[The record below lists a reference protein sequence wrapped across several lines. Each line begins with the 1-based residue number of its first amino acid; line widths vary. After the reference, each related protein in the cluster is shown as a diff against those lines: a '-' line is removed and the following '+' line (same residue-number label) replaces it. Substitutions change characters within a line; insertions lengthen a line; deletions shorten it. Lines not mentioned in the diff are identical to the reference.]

1 MVNPFLN
8 KPNYIRIYGHRGA
21 RGEIVENSIEGFE
34 HTFALGIKAI
44 EFDVLISKD
53 KIPVI
58 FHDFHLTPSMIK
70 DESGNWLKDTE
81 LKIFDKSYDEL
92 GKYNIVSFDPE
103 SKYGKR
109 FKQQK
114 SVRNVK
120 IPKLSDLFELASKEN
135 NKDVFL
141 NLEIKSTPIRVGL
154 TPSPSETVL
163 LILKDIDKYKLE
175 HRIVISSFDWR
186 ILNELKKQNPRIL
199 RSFLTL
205 QQDLSTKKKTIFEN
219 SPWMGKKIPLILKD
233 IWMGKKIPS
242 EDLFLLPKIIKS
254 LEGHVWSAFYRDVTK
269 QNIDLAH
276 EIGLAVS
283 VWTVN
288 RESDIVRM
296 IEYGVDGIITDYP
309 KKTQDICLSRN
320 ISWF

>member
-1 MVNPFLN
+1 MSNPFLN
-8 KPNYIRIYGHRGA
+8 KPNYVRIYGHRGA

-44 EFDVLISKD
+44 EFDVLISQD
-53 KIPVI
+53 KIPVL
-58 FHDFHLTPSMIK
+58 FHDFHLTPSMTK
-70 DESGNWLKDTE
+70 DEAGNWLKDAE
-81 LKIFDKSYDEL
+81 FKIFDKSYDEL
-92 GKYNIVSFDPE
+92 SKYNIVSFDPE

-109 FKQQK
+109 FKKQK
-114 SVRNVK
+114 PVTNVK
-120 IPKLSDLFELASKEN
+120 IPKLNDLFELASKEN

-141 NLEIKSTPIRVGL
+141 NLEIKSTPIRSGL
-154 TPSPSETVL
+154 TPSPSDTVS
-163 LILKDIDKYKLE
+163 LILKDIDEYKLE
-175 HRIVISSFDWR
+175 DRIIISSFDWR
-186 ILNELKKQNPRIL
+186 ILFELKKQNPKIL
-199 RSFLTL
+199 RGFLTL
-205 QQDLSTKKKTIFEN
+205 QQDLSTKKKTIFED
-219 SPWMGKKIPLILKD
+219 SPWLGKKF
-233 IWMGKKIPS
+233 PS

-254 LEGHVWSAFYRDVTK
+254 LEGHIWSAFYRDVTK

-276 EIGLAVS
+276 ELGLAVN

>member
-8 KPNYIRIYGHRGA
+8 KPNYVRIYGHRGA

-44 EFDVLISKD
+44 EFDVLISQD
-53 KIPVI
+53 KIPVLS
-58 FHDFHLTPSMIK
+58 HDFHLTPSMTK
-70 DESGNWLKDTE
+70 DEAGNWLEDTE
-81 LKIFDKSYDEL
+81 FKIFDKSYDEL
-92 GKYNIVSFDPE
+92 SKYNIVSFDPE

-109 FKQQK
+109 FKKQK
-114 SVRNVK
+114 PVRNAK
-120 IPKLSDLFELASKEN
+120 IPKLSDLFKLVSKEN

-141 NLEIKSTPIRVGL
+141 NLEIKSTPIRTGL
-154 TPSPSETVL
+154 TPSPSDTVS

-175 HRIVISSFDWR
+175 DRIVISSFDWR
-186 ILNELKKQNPRIL
+186 ILTELKKLNPKIL

-205 QQDLSTKKKTIFEN
+205 QQDLSTKKKTIFED
-219 SPWMGKKIPLILKD
+219 SPWLGKKFPLD
-233 IWMGKKIPS
+233 
-242 EDLFLLPKIIKS
+242 DLFLLPKIIKS
-254 LEGHVWSAFYRDVTK
+254 LEGHVWSVFYRDVTK

-276 EIGLAVS
+276 ELGLAVI

>member
-8 KPNYIRIYGHRGA
+8 KPNYVIIYGHRGA

-53 KIPVI
+53 KIPVLY
-58 FHDFHLTPSMIK
+58 HDFHLDPSMTK
-70 DESGNWLKDTE
+70 DGVGNWLKDPE
-81 LKIFDKSYDEL
+81 FKIFDKSYDEL
-92 GKYNIVSFDPE
+92 SRYNIVSFDPE

-109 FKQQK
+109 FKKQK
-114 SVRNVK
+114 PVTNVK

-141 NLEIKSTPIRVGL
+141 NLEIKSTPIRSGV
-154 TPSPSETVL
+154 TPRPSDTVSL
-163 LILKDIDKYKLE
+163 VLKDIDKYNLE
-175 HRIVISSFDWR
+175 NRIVISSFDWR
-186 ILNELKKQNPRIL
+186 ILFELKKQNPKIL

-205 QQDLSTKKKTIFEN
+205 QQDLSSKKKTIYED
-219 SPWMGKKIPLILKD
+219 SLWLGKKF
-233 IWMGKKIPS
+233 PS

-254 LEGHVWSAFYRDVTK
+254 LEGHVWSVFYRDVTK

-276 EIGLAVS
+276 DLGLAVI

-309 KKTQDICLSRN
+309 KKTQEICLSRN

>member
-8 KPNYIRIYGHRGA
+8 KPNYVRIYGHRGA

-34 HTFALGIKAI
+34 HTFASGIKAI

-53 KIPVI
+53 KIPVL
-58 FHDFHLTPSMIK
+58 FHDFHLTPSMTK
-70 DESGNWLKDTE
+70 DEAGNWLKDPK
-81 LKIFDKSYDEL
+81 LKIFEKSYDEL
-92 GKYNIVSFDPE
+92 SKYNIVSFNPE

-114 SVRNVK
+114 SVKDIK
-120 IPKLSDLFELASKEN
+120 IPKLSDLFELASKNN

-141 NLEIKSTPIRVGL
+141 NLEIKSTPVRTGL
-154 TPSPSETVL
+154 TPSPGDTVS
-163 LILKDIDKYKLE
+163 LILKNIDE
-175 HRIVISSFDWR
+175 HKFEDRIIISSFDWR
-186 ILNELKKQNPRIL
+186 ILIELKKQNPKIL
-199 RSFLTL
+199 RGFLTL
-205 QQDLSTKKKTIFEN
+205 QQDLSTKTKTIFED
-219 SPWMGKKIPLILKD
+219 SPWMGKKF
-233 IWMGKKIPS
+233 PS

-254 LEGHVWSAFYRDVTK
+254 QEGHVWSAFYRDITK

-276 EIGLAVS
+276 ELGLAVN

-288 RESDIVRM
+288 RENDILRM

-309 KKTQDICLSRN
+309 KKTQDICVAKN